1 VESEV
6 ESIKDMLEASSSVG
20 WSFVDIVDVGTV
32 RLVCVDSVDEVVGV

>member
-6 ESIKDMLEASSSVG
+6 ESVEEMLEASSSVR
-20 WSFVDIVDVGTV
+20 WSFVDNVDVDTV